1 MLLNRIG
8 KRIIGIDHSSN
19 VFAYSIFVGT
29 KLEHWEEIPLVGST
43 IFDRLGD
50 LHNKLISRFEGEA
63 IEAVIIEK
71 TAFVNNK
78 EVAIK
83 LGMVAGVII
92 GFFSARGIKCQEIL
106 SITWQGAT
114 CKPTLTK
121 AERLV
126 LKRDNPGHPA
136 SWYTNEARK
145 IRKQRIMDWVTE
157 NYGVVAPSDASDA
170 ISIGHFA
177 SRK

>member
-1 MLLNRIG
+1 MLLNRVG
-8 KRIIGIDHSSN
+8 RRTIGIDHSTN
-19 VFAYSIFVGT
+19 VFAYSVFVGT
-29 KLEHWEEIPLVGST
+29 KLERWEEIPLVGST
-43 IFDRLGD
+43 VYERLGD
-50 LHNKLISRFEGEA
+50 LHIKLASRFENEN
-63 IEAVIIEK
+63 IDSVVIEK
-71 TAFVNNK
+71 TACVNNTS
-78 EVAIK
+78 VTIK

-92 GFFSARGIKCQEIL
+92 GYFQARGIKCQEIL

-145 IRKQRIMDWVTE
+145 IRKKRIIDWVTE